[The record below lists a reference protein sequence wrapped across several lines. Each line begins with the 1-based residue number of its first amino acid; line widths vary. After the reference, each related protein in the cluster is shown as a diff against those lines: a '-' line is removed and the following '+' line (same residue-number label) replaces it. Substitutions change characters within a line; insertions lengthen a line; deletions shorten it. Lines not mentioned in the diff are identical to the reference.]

1 MQLQLFRLKFF
12 CKVCSLCKTT
22 QITRPLP
29 QVKSATSW
37 CGDGVEIWAVFNC
50 KGHRHASQ
58 VTLQT
63 HWERKLHPITQSC
76 WQIPSPCLV
85 YWVLV
90 LRVHCVK
97 DTFKPKEKNTTCI
110 YSQSM
115 ITIWHTVN
123 VGFLLAAVRSCSFV
137 LPHFT
142 NIWGKNSP
150 DLRHLFIFHMFLYFT
165 SDLVNIMNCTC

>member
-1 MQLQLFRLKFF
+1 MLYCIFYREMQLQLFRLKFF
-12 CKVCSLCKTT
+12 CKVCSLCK
-22 QITRPLP
+22 QHKSLIHFLKWNRPHL
-29 QVKSATSW
+29 
-37 CGDGVEIWAVFNC
+37 GVVMVLKYEHFLTA
-50 KGHRHASQ
+50 K
-58 VTLQT
+58 VTDMHLTLWT
-63 HWERKLHPITQSC
+63 HWERKLHPKTRKSC
-76 WQIPSPCLV
+76 RQIPSPCLV

-90 LRVHCVK
+90 LRVHCVT

-123 VGFLLAAVRSCSFV
+123 VRFLLAAVRSCSFV

-150 DLRHLFIFHMFLYFT
+150 DLRHLFIFHMFL
-165 SDLVNIMNCTC
+165 